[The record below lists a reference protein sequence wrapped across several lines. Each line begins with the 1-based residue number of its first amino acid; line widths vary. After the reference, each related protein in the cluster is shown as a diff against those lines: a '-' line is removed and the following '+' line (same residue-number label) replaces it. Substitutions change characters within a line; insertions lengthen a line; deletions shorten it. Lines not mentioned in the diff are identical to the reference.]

1 MKDNPAYITVLGASS
16 RESDILTFLER
27 LRDQLGLE
35 GPAMDAPDKVSALA
49 TTDSTLS
56 SYPAPPSALSR
67 PRQNAPSTV
76 MDLDSH
82 STEDRTR
89 RAASVLSMDD
99 LEAAQALEGLR
110 SGR

>member
-1 MKDNPAYITVLGASS
+1 
-16 RESDILTFLER
+16 
-27 LRDQLGLE
+27 
-35 GPAMDAPDKVSALA
+35 MDAPDKVSALA
-49 TTDSTLS
+49 TTDHTVS
-56 SYPAPPSALSR
+56 SHPTPSLASHR
-67 PRQNAPSTV
+67 PGQNAHPTV

-110 SGR
+110 SGG